1 MSAKIFLGDE
11 LHMHSGELAEWVA
24 AVAESLSVVVALFLP
39 YYNNH
44 KEKKLKRRNVKIVI
58 KKMTERAI
66 QGDKDGVEHLRSML
80 TNLFFNNLD
89 SRLEDII
96 DSGQQIYEILNNNDH
111 PTKDEIKRINDLL
124 DQIDKK

>member
-1 MSAKIFLGDE
+1 MSATIFLGDE

-24 AVAESLSVVVALFLP
+24 AIAESLSVIVALLLP
-39 YYNNH
+39 YYNSH

-66 QGDKDGVEHLRSML
+66 RGDKDGVEHLRSML
-80 TNLFFNNLD
+80 TNVLFNNLD

-96 DSGQQIYEILNNNDH
+96 DSGQQIYEILKDH
-111 PTKDEIKRINDLL
+111 HELSKEDIQQLHDLL

>member
-1 MSAKIFLGDE
+1 
-11 LHMHSGELAEWVA
+11 MHSGELAEWVA
-24 AVAESLSVVVALFLP
+24 AIAESLSVVVALFLP
-39 YYNNH
+39 YYNSH
-44 KEKKLKRRNVKIVI
+44 KEKKLKRRNVKIII

-89 SRLEDII
+89 SRLENIL